1 MLGCW
6 LTKSLTN
13 PRDALASKQGRDYTH
28 LVIAARISRIAQI
41 CVFAFCFALGVN
53 TPVAHAQSDPP
64 IPDATQ
70 VPIALLVD
78 VTNDQVLFAR
88 EEKRRFVPASI
99 TKVMTLYHAFE
110 LIDEGQLDPQQRY
123 QMKPETWKNWL
134 RKGSTMFIEAED
146 KVSVDALLMGIANV
160 SANDGSI
167 ALAEGQAGTVDGWLS
182 AMNERARTLGMY
194 DSHFGTPNG
203 WPDEGRTF
211 TSARD
216 LVKLAKAISTGHPEK
231 YSRYIGQPGFR
242 YNNIAQDNRDPL
254 IGRVEGVDG
263 IKTGYTNE
271 AGLGYVGSAKRGA
284 RRLVVV
290 IAGTNRSSTRAE
302 AAEGLLEWGFD
313 AFERVQVA
321 SAGLTVGT
329 ARVQDGSVRRLALET
344 AKDAFLNVPREHQ
357 GRLDTSI
364 AYNGPLRA
372 PISAGDQVATLL
384 VQVPGSEPARIP
396 LLAAQSVE
404 KADFLTR
411 IWNGIAGWF
420 S

>member
-1 MLGCW
+1 MMLG
-6 LTKSLTN
+6 
-13 PRDALASKQGRDYTH
+13 
-28 LVIAARISRIAQI
+28 VIP
-41 CVFAFCFALGVN
+41 
-53 TPVAHAQSDPP
+53 PVAFAQSQPP
-64 IPDATQ
+64 IPNEAQ

-88 EEKRRFVPASI
+88 EESRRFVPASI

-110 LIDEGQLDPQQRY
+110 LIDEGQLDPQQ
-123 QMKPETWKNWL
+123 QFKMNPDTWSKWF

-146 KVSVDALLMGIANV
+146 QVLVGDLLMGIANV

-167 ALAEGQAGTVDGWLS
+167 ALAEGQAGSVGEWLD
-182 AMNERARTLGMY
+182 AMNARARTLGMH

-211 TSARD
+211 TNAQD
-216 LVKLAKAISTGHPEK
+216 LVKLAKAIAIQHPQK
-231 YSRYIGQPGFR
+231 YALYIGQPGFR

-254 IGRVEGVDG
+254 IGRIEGADG

-271 AGLGYVGSAKRGA
+271 AGLGYVGSAKRGE

-290 IAGTNRSSTRAE
+290 VAGASRNSTRAE
-302 AAEGLLEWGFD
+302 AAGGLIEWGFN
-313 AFERVQVA
+313 AFERVKVA
-321 SAGLTVGT
+321 SAGQTVGA
-329 ARVQDGSVRRLALET
+329 ARVQNGRIRRLALET
-344 AKDAFLNVPREHQ
+344 AESAFLNVPIEHQ
-357 GRLDTSI
+357 GRFETSI

-372 PISAGDQVATLL
+372 PISAGDRVATLL